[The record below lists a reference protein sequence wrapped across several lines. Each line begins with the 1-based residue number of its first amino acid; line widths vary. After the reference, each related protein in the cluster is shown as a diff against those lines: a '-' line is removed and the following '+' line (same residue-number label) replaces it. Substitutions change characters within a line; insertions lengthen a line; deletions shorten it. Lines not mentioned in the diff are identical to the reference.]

1 MLLYSSRQIPL
12 NNLKQKSAA
21 VSIVGM
27 GYVGLCTA
35 VTFASRG
42 IRTIGID
49 IDQLR
54 IEQIRKG
61 KAPLHEPLLDPML
74 KNAVKKKLLD
84 ATSDVSAAAD
94 TDTTFLT
101 VGTPSQ
107 QDGSIDLSYIKNATE
122 DLGNVVR
129 EKQSYHLVVVKSTV
143 VPGTTNGTVKRFLEQ
158 SSKKKIGSELGLC
171 ANPEFLKE
179 GTAINDALH
188 PDKIVI
194 GSDDKKSASKLA
206 QLYRWF
212 YGSKLPPVILTSP
225 EAAEL
230 VKYASNAFLA
240 TKVSFINTIAN
251 ITQQIPGVDVGT
263 IADAIGLDPRIGP
276 LFLKAGP
283 GYGGS
288 CFHKDVQALI
298 NYSRNKNY
306 DPILFRATEETNEQQ
321 ATRVVDMVEK
331 LLGSLSSKRIAV
343 LGLSFKKDTDD
354 IREAASIRVI
364 NQLKKKGAQI
374 VAYDPMAI
382 PNTKRQLSNQI
393 DYAENAHSAL
403 KGADCAIIMTEWDR
417 IRKLKAKDF
426 QAYMKTP
433 NLVDARR
440 IYNPEEFSGLNYASI
455 GLGPATGTR

>member
-1 MLLYSSRQIPL
+1 LG
-12 NNLKQKSAA
+12 NLKQKPA

-35 VTFASRG
+35 ATFASRG
-42 IRTIGID
+42 IRTVGID
-49 IDQLR
+49 IDQAR
-54 IEQIRKG
+54 VDQIRRG
-61 KAPLHEPLLDPML
+61 KAPLHEPQLDSLL
-74 KNAVKKKLLD
+74 KVAVKKKLLD
-84 ATSDVSAAAD
+84 AASEISVAMD
-94 TDTTFLT
+94 TDATFLT

-122 DLGNVVR
+122 DLGNALR
-129 EKQSYHLVVVKSTV
+129 EKRGYHLVVVKSTV
-143 VPGTTNGTVKRFLEQ
+143 VPGTTNGTVRRFLEQ
-158 SSKKKIGSELGLC
+158 SSRKKVGSEIGLC

-194 GSDDKKSASKLA
+194 GSNDKKSSDELTR
-206 QLYRWF
+206 LYKRF
-212 YGSKLPPVILTSP
+212 YGSKMPPVIMTSP

-251 ITQQIPGVDVGT
+251 IAEQIPGVDVGT
-263 IADAIGLDPRIGP
+263 IAEAIGLDPRIGG

-288 CFHKDVQALI
+288 CFHKDLQALI
-298 NYSRNKNY
+298 NYSQNKNY
-306 DPILFRATEETNEQQ
+306 DPTLFRATEEINEQQ
-321 ATRVVDMVEK
+321 ANRVIGIAEK
-331 LLGSLSSKRIAV
+331 LLGSLSSKRVAV
-343 LGLSFKKDTDD
+343 LGLAFKKDTDD

-364 NQLKKKGAQI
+364 NQLKKKGAQVI
-374 VAYDPMAI
+374 AYDPMAI
-382 PNTKRQLSNQI
+382 PNTKKQLSDQI

-403 KGADCAIIMTEWDR
+403 KGADCAIIMTEWDE

-433 NLVDARR
+433 NLIDARR
-440 IYNPEEFSGLNYASI
+440 IYNPEDFSALNYSSI
-455 GLGPATGTR
+455 GLGTVTGTK

>member
-1 MLLYSSRQIPL
+1 
-12 NNLKQKSAA
+12 
-21 VSIVGM
+21 M

-35 VTFASRG
+35 ATFASRG

-49 IDQLR
+49 IDQAR
-54 IEQIRKG
+54 VEQIRKG
-61 KAPLHEPLLDPML
+61 KAPLHEPQLDTVL

-84 ATSDVSAAAD
+84 ATSEISVAAD
-94 TDTTFLT
+94 TDTTFLS
-101 VGTPSQ
+101 VGTPGQ

-122 DLGNVVR
+122 DLGNVLR
-129 EKQSYHLVVVKSTV
+129 EKRGYHLVVVKSTV
-143 VPGTTNGTVKRFLEQ
+143 VPGTTNGTVRRFLEQ
-158 SSKKKIGSELGLC
+158 SSRKTIGAGLGLC

-194 GSDDKKSASKLA
+194 GSNDKKSANELTR
-206 QLYRWF
+206 LYRRF
-212 YGSKLPPVILTSP
+212 YGFKLPPVILTSP

-251 ITQQIPGVDVGT
+251 IAQQIPGVDVGT
-263 IADAIGLDPRIGP
+263 IAEAIGLDPRIGG
-276 LFLKAGP
+276 LFLKSGP

-288 CFHKDVQALI
+288 CFHKDLQALI
-298 NYSRNKNY
+298 NYSQNRNY
-306 DPILFRATEETNEQQ
+306 DPVLFRATEETNEQQ
-321 ATRVVDMVEK
+321 ANRVVGMAEN

-343 LGLSFKKDTDD
+343 LGLAFKKDTDD

-364 NQLKKKGAQI
+364 NQLKKKGARV

-382 PNTKRQLSNQI
+382 PNTKKTLSDEI
-393 DYAENAHSAL
+393 DYAENTHSAL
-403 KGADCAIIMTEWDR
+403 KGADCAIIMTEWDGL
-417 IRKLKAKDF
+417 RKLKAKDF

-440 IYNPEEFSGLNYASI
+440 IYKPEEFSGLNYASI
-455 GLGPATGTR
+455 GLGPSTAMK

>member
-1 MLLYSSRQIPL
+1 M
-12 NNLKQKSAA
+12 KTKSA
-21 VSIVGM
+21 SISIIGM

-35 VTFASRG
+35 ATFASRG

-49 IDQLR
+49 IDQVR
-54 IEQIRKG
+54 VEQISKG
-61 KAPLHEPLLDPML
+61 KAPLHEPQLDSML
-74 KNAVKKKLLD
+74 KNAVRKKLLD
-84 ATSDVSAAAD
+84 ATSDISLAAD
-94 TDTTFLT
+94 TYATFLT

-122 DLGNVVR
+122 DLGNVLR
-129 EKQSYHLVVVKSTV
+129 DKPGYHLVVVKSTV
-143 VPGTTNGTVKRFLEQ
+143 VPGTTNGVVKRFLEQ
-158 SSKKKIGSELGLC
+158 SSRKTVGSELGLC
-171 ANPEFLKE
+171 TNPEFLKE

-194 GSDDKKSASKLA
+194 GSNDKKSASELTR
-206 QLYRWF
+206 LYHRF
-212 YGSKLPPVILTSP
+212 YGSKLPPTILTSP

-251 ITQQIPGVDVGT
+251 IAEQIPGVEVGT
-263 IADAIGLDPRIGP
+263 IAEAIGLDPRIGG

-288 CFHKDVQALI
+288 CFHKDLQALI
-298 NYSRNKNY
+298 NYSQNKNY

-321 ATRVVDMVEK
+321 AHRVVEMAEK
-331 LLGSLSSKRIAV
+331 LLGSLSSKRVAV
-343 LGLSFKKDTDD
+343 LGLAFKKDTDD

-364 NQLKKKGAQI
+364 NQLKNKGARV

-382 PNTKRQLSNQI
+382 PNTRKHFSQQI
-393 DYAENAHSAL
+393 DYADNAHSAL
-403 KGADCAIIMTEWDR
+403 KEADCAIIMTEWDE
-417 IRKLKAKDF
+417 IRKLKSKDF

-433 NLVDARR
+433 NVVDARR
-440 IYNPEEFSGLNYASI
+440 VYNPEEFSGLNYASI
-455 GLGPATGTR
+455 GLGPATE

>member
-1 MLLYSSRQIPL
+1 
-12 NNLKQKSAA
+12 
-21 VSIVGM
+21 M

-35 VTFASRG
+35 SAFASRG

-49 IDQLR
+49 IDEGR
-54 IEQIRKG
+54 VEQIRRG
-61 KAPLHEPLLDPML
+61 KAPLHEPQLDTML
-74 KNAVKKKLLD
+74 KKAVKKKLLD
-84 ATSDVSAAAD
+84 ATSEISVAAN
-94 TDTTFLT
+94 TNTTFLT

-107 QDGSIDLSYIKNATE
+107 PDGSIDLSHIKNATE
-122 DLGNVVR
+122 DLGNALSD
-129 EKQSYHLVVVKSTV
+129 KSGYHLVVVKSTV

-158 SSKKKIGSELGLC
+158 SSRKTIGSELGLC

-179 GTAINDALH
+179 GTAIDDALH

-194 GSDDKKSASKLA
+194 GSNDKRSASELTK
-206 QLYRWF
+206 LYRRF
-212 YGSKLPPVILTSP
+212 YGSKLPPVIMTSP

-251 ITQQIPGVDVGT
+251 IAEQIPGVDVGT
-263 IADAIGLDPRIGP
+263 IAEAIGLDPRIGP
-276 LFLKAGP
+276 QFLKAGP

-288 CFHKDVQALI
+288 CFHKDLQALI
-298 NYSRNKNY
+298 NYSQNKNY
-306 DPILFRATEETNEQQ
+306 DPLLFRATEETNEQQ
-321 ATRVVDMVEK
+321 ASRVVVLAEK
-331 LLGSLSSKRIAV
+331 LLGSLSSKRVAV

-364 NQLKKKGAQI
+364 NHLKKKGAQV

-382 PNTKRQLSNQI
+382 PNTKKKLLDQI

-403 KGADCAIIMTEWDR
+403 KGADCAIIMTEWNH

-426 QAYMKTP
+426 QAYMKNP
-433 NLVDARR
+433 NIVDARR
-440 IYNPEEFSGLNYASI
+440 IYNPEEFSGLNYLSI
-455 GLGPATGTR
+455 GLGPSTGTKY